1 MKLKATLILIICIMT
16 TQFICAWTVRA
27 ARPVLTDETCD
38 LLCNAAQEKSRETGL
53 DISFAVADADGL
65 PRRFLHFGD
74 VLVLS
79 ATLVPAKA
87 YTSAITQTPI
97 GELVQYVAEGGNLM
111 GMNTCNSCITL
122 VPGGIPLFV
131 DGKIVGA
138 IGIG

>member
-1 MKLKATLILIICIMT
+1 MT

-27 ARPVLTDETCD
+27 PRPVLTAETCD

-53 DISFAVADADGL
+53 DISFAVADSDGL
-65 PRRFLHFGD
+65 LRRFRHFGD

-111 GMNTCNSCITL
+111 GMNTCDSCITL
-122 VPGGIPLFV
+122 VPGGIPPFV

>member
-1 MKLKATLILIICIMT
+1 MT

-27 ARPVLTDETCD
+27 TRPVLTDETCD

-65 PRRFLHFGD
+65 LRRFRHFGD

-111 GMNTCNSCITL
+111 GMNTCVQLQRKRGCAGLIAAL
-122 VPGGIPLFV
+122 GLRGGGNRFGGTNA
-131 DGKIVGA
+131 DGH
-138 IGIG
+138 

>member
-1 MKLKATLILIICIMT
+1 MT

-27 ARPVLTDETCD
+27 TRPVLTDETCD

-65 PRRFLHFGD
+65 LRRFRHFGD

-111 GMNTCNSCITL
+111 GMNTYDSCITL
-122 VPGGIPLFV
+122 VTGGIPLFV